1 MPNPRAA
8 VVPVAALLALPAA
21 LHAAAGVFRPLPDL
35 PGGSTE
41 SLAWGVS
48 RDGSTI
54 VGTSADALG
63 QAAVRWTSTGIHAI
77 DADAS
82 GTRPYAA
89 FAVSGDGR
97 AVTGITGPGMRGYI
111 WSASPDASG
120 HHTRVLP
127 SLPAAAFPMTRAHD
141 VDDSG
146 RFVVGYSHTPD
157 STPAAPRIQAAYW
170 DTQASPPVV
179 RSLGSTSAALPITN
193 AIAVSGDGVTITGD
207 ARGPGSIVP
216 FVISRGAPAIT
227 TLPLSFLNTTDAV
240 GAISRDGRVVVG
252 GVSGRAFRYDSAL
265 TLLDAPIS
273 GWSTFAQ
280 ALSDDGSSIVGWAQ
294 GPNIGD
300 SLAVLWDSDGSARR
314 LDHWLAAEHNVTLT
328 GWSLVAAT
336 GVSGDG
342 RTIVGYGINPEGRTQ
357 AFAVVI
363 PAPATTLLL
372 VIPLAISRTR
382 RTSRAAA

>member
-1 MPNPRAA
+1 MPHLRA
-8 VVPVAALLALPAA
+8 VVVQVAALLALPVA

-35 PGGSTE
+35 PGGATE

-48 RDGSTI
+48 RDGSTV
-54 VGTSADALG
+54 VGTSADGLG
-63 QAAVRWTSTGIHAI
+63 QAAVRWTNAGVQAL

-111 WSASPDASG
+111 WSQSPDASG
-120 HHTRVLP
+120 HRTRVLP

-141 VDDSG
+141 IDDAG

-157 STPAAPRIQAAYW
+157 STPAAPRIQATYW
-170 DTQASPPVV
+170 DAHASPPVV
-179 RSLGSTSAALPITN
+179 RPLGSTSASLPITN
-193 AIAVSGDGVTITGD
+193 AIAVAGDGITIAGD

-227 TLPLSFLNTTDAV
+227 TLPLNFLSTTDAV

-252 GVSGRAFRYDSAL
+252 GVGGHAFRLGNAL
-265 TLLDAPIS
+265 TLLDAPIN
-273 GWSTFAQ
+273 GWTTFAQ
-280 ALSDDGSSIVGWAQ
+280 AVSDDGSTIVGWAQ

-300 SLAVLWDSDGSARR
+300 SLAVVWDGDGYARR
-314 LDHWLAAEHNVTLT
+314 LDHWLSTEHHVDLT
-328 GWSLVAAT
+328 GWLLVAAT

-357 AFAVVI
+357 AYAVVI
-363 PAPATTLLL
+363 PAPTAWLVPAATLL
-372 VIPLAISRTR
+372 IWR
-382 RTSRAAA
+382 RRRG